1 MLQSLEAKDA
11 IWKHDE
17 MLKVDYICESLIK
30 VKMDV
35 ADNGKYTFTFN

>member
-11 IWKHDE
+11 IWGYGE
-17 MLKVDYICESLIK
+17 TLKVDYICESLIE
-30 VKMDV
+30 VQMDV